1 MIDYRGFIEGLKCFL
16 VISRA
21 KIQLGTPPHPL
32 LGLIL
37 GAASLTQFLSSITLV
52 YIVLYFLLITFACNI
67 NCLYDVKIDEKY
79 KEHMSSAVK
88 RLGKARVK
96 AIIILEAI
104 AIFGL
109 IAFLLLSG
117 YIITALLSLSG
128 LIFGSIYS
136 AEPIRIKG
144 RGFLSPFPVLI
155 GLYTLPVLG
164 GWFIFQ
170 NTLTLYIVVFCIG
183 YALLNEGITL
193 VNTCEDYKEDME
205 EGIKTWAHV
214 LDMRKTMRIAFL
226 FTTFGGLTAIIGVIL
241 KPIQAGWTFYNI
253 YSSIIFIALG
263 IINTIVILRIGGDI
277 YKAGSKEDLQLSC
290 KKAAKNMPKWF
301 ISSRY
306 PLLLMALL
314 LLLHF

>member
-1 MIDYRGFIEGLKCFL
+1 
-16 VISRA
+16 
-21 KIQLGTPPHPL
+21 
-32 LGLIL
+32 
-37 GAASLTQFLSSITLV
+37 
-52 YIVLYFLLITFACNI
+52 
-67 NCLYDVKIDEKY
+67 
-79 KEHMSSAVK
+79 
-88 RLGKARVK
+88 VK

-144 RGFLSPFPVLI
+144 RGVLSPFPVLI

-205 EGIKTWAHV
+205 EGIRTWAHV
-214 LDMRKTMRIAFL
+214 LDMRKTMRIAFV
-226 FTTFGGLTAIIGVIL
+226 FTILGGLLAITGVVL

-263 IINTIVILRIGGDI
+263 MINTIVILRIGGDI
-277 YKAGSKEDLQLSC
+277 YRAGSKEDLQLSC

>member
-1 MIDYRGFIEGLKCFL
+1 MDEKYTWLSYLKSFL
-16 VISRA
+16 VISRG

-37 GAASLTQFLSSITLV
+37 GAVSLAQFLSYITLI
-52 YIVLYFLLITFACNI
+52 YITLYFLLITFACNI

-79 KEHMSSAVK
+79 KEHMSNAVK
-88 RLGKARVK
+88 TLGKARVK
-96 AIIILEAI
+96 TVIIFEAMAIS
-104 AIFGL
+104 GL

-117 YIITALLSLSG
+117 YTVTALLSLSG
-128 LIFGSIYS
+128 LIFGYIYS
-136 AEPIRIKG
+136 AEPVRIKG

-170 NTLTLYIVVFCIG
+170 DTLTLYIVVFCIG

-205 EGIKTWAHV
+205 EDIKTWAHV
-214 LDMRKTMRIAFL
+214 LDMRKTMRIAFF
-226 FTTFGGLTAIIGVIL
+226 FTTFGGLIAIIGVLL
-241 KPIQAGWTFYNI
+241 KPIQAGWTVYST
-253 YSSIIFIALG
+253 YSSILFIALG

-277 YKAGSKEDLQLSC
+277 YKAGSKEDLQLSS

-306 PLLLMALL
+306 PLLLMTLL
-314 LLLHF
+314 LLLQF

>member
-1 MIDYRGFIEGLKCFL
+1 MEEAPSWLKFIKSFL

-52 YIVLYFLLITFACNI
+52 YIALYFLLITFACNI
-67 NCLYDVKIDEKY
+67 NCLYDVRIDEKY
-79 KEHMSSAVK
+79 KEHMSNAVK
-88 RLGKARVK
+88 TLGKAKVK
-96 AIIILEAI
+96 TLIILEAI
-104 AIFGL
+104 AISGL
-109 IAFLLLSG
+109 ITFLFLNG

-128 LIFGSIYS
+128 LIFGYIYS

-144 RGFLSPFPVLI
+144 KGFLSPLPVLI
-155 GLYTLPVLG
+155 GLYTLPILG

-170 NTLTLYIVVFCIG
+170 NSLTLYIVVFCIG

-214 LDMRKTMRIAFL
+214 LDMRKTMRIAFF
-226 FTTFGGLTAIIGVIL
+226 FTTFGGLIAIIGVIL
-241 KPIQAGWTFYNI
+241 KPIQTGWTVYST
-253 YSSIIFIALG
+253 YSSVAFIALG
-263 IINTIVILRIGGDI
+263 IINTIVILTISGDI

-306 PLLLMALL
+306 PLLVMALL
-314 LLLHF
+314 LLLAF

>member
-1 MIDYRGFIEGLKCFL
+1 MEEVPSWLKFIKSFL

-37 GAASLTQFLSSITLV
+37 GAASLSQFLSSITLV
-52 YIVLYFLLITFACNI
+52 YIALYFLLITFACNI
-67 NCLYDVKIDEKY
+67 NCLFDVRIDEKY
-79 KEHMSSAVK
+79 KEHMSNAVK
-88 RLGKARVK
+88 TLGKTRVK
-96 AIIILEAI
+96 AIIILEAV
-104 AIFGL
+104 AISGL
-109 IAFLLLSG
+109 IAFLFLNG

-128 LIFGSIYS
+128 LIFGYIYS

-144 RGFLSPFPVLI
+144 RGILSPFPVLI
-155 GLYTLPVLG
+155 GLYTLPILG

-170 NTLTLYIVVFCIG
+170 NSLNLYIVVFCIG

-205 EGIKTWAHV
+205 EGIRTWAHV
-214 LDMRKTMRIAFL
+214 LDMRNTMRIAFL
-226 FTTFGGLTAIIGVIL
+226 FTTFGGLTAIIGVLL
-241 KPIQAGWTFYNI
+241 KPIQLGWTTYTT
-253 YSSIIFIALG
+253 YSSIVFIALG

-301 ISSRY
+301 ITSRY
-306 PLLLMALL
+306 PLLLMTVVLL
-314 LLLHF
+314 LQL